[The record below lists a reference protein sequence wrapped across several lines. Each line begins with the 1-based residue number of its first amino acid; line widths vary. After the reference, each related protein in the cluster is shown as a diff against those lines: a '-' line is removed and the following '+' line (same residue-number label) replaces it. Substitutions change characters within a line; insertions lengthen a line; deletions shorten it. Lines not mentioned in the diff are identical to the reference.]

1 MKQNNNQKQ
10 SDCVFKRE
18 DAYQTLGM
26 IHAWIS
32 NVDTKVSFAL
42 TLAGVL
48 IGIILGEGFP
58 NAFQRV
64 TEVSRIAELGGTEI
78 MEIIW
83 VSLLYLCSFL
93 SIISFI
99 WAITAR
105 VKNPNNVSSIFFFG
119 SIGSMDLAKYKEN
132 INQTTEER
140 IVEDLEEQIHT
151 NSRICSQKIK
161 WYNRGTYFLISAIM
175 IWFICT
181 IFSLI

>member
-18 DAYQTLGM
+18 DAYQTLGL
-26 IHAWIS
+26 INAWIS

-48 IGIILGEGFP
+48 IGIIFGEGFP

-64 TEVSRIAELGGTEI
+64 TEVSRIAELDGTEI
-78 MEIIW
+78 VEIIW
-83 VSLLYLCSFL
+83 VSLLYLCIFF

-105 VKNPNNVSSIFFFG
+105 VKNPNKVSSIFFFG
-119 SIGSMDLAKYKEN
+119 AISSMDLAKYKEN
-132 INQTTEER
+132 INQITEDK
-140 IVEDLEEQIHT
+140 IVEDLVEQIYT
-151 NSRICSQKIK
+151 NSRICSEKVK
-161 WYNRGTYFLISAIM
+161 WYNRGIYFLIFAIM
-175 IWFICT
+175 IWFICI
-181 IFSLI
+181 IFRLI